1 MTNKEK
7 AILLAKVAGLFLWGI
22 VAVWTS
28 SAVWSSKPDVATA
41 IVAGLNLVI
50 NGVAIFFASKK
61 IKNI

>member
-22 VAVWTS
+22 VAIWTS
-28 SAVWSSKPDVATA
+28 SAVWGSHPDVSTA

-50 NGVAIFFASKK
+50 SGVAIFFTAKK